1 MLAVFGNVISNYR
14 IDQMHLLA
22 YFFGNVER
30 NISVKMILN
39 F

>member
-22 YFFGNVER
+22 YFLGMSNET
-30 NISVKMILN
+30 SQSK
-39 F
+39 